1 MNCTCGHKN
10 VTASAYI
17 GSGIADLD
25 QTLRLSR
32 LDATSFKEFRM
43 KKLFLASLLGSTIAL
58 SNLAMAADSDVAAL
72 TAAAKAEG
80 AVNSVGMPDNWAN
93 WKGTWDDLASKYG
106 LKHID
111 TDMSSAQEVAKF
123 DAEKDNASAD
133 IGDVGAA
140 FGPIAAAKGVT
151 QPYKP
156 STWAQ
161 VPDWA
166 KDKDGHWALAYTGTI
181 AFIINKQLV
190 KPGDEPHSWADLS
203 KGKYKV
209 AIGDVSTAAQAAN
222 GVLSAA
228 LARGGDETNLAPGL
242 QLFTELAKQ
251 GRLSLANPTIQTLE
265 KGEVEVGVVW
275 DFNGL
280 SYREKIDPTR
290 FDVLIPSDGSVIS
303 GYTTIINKY
312 AKHPNAAKLAR
323 EYIFSD
329 AGQINLARGNARPIR
344 AEHITLPD
352 DVKAKLLPN
361 EQYKNVKPIK
371 DPAAWEKS
379 SKALPQQWNEQ
390 VIIEMQQ

>member
-1 MNCTCGHKN
+1 
-10 VTASAYI
+10 
-17 GSGIADLD
+17 
-25 QTLRLSR
+25 
-32 LDATSFKEFRM
+32 M
-43 KKLFLASLLGSTIAL
+43 KHLLLASLLGSAIAL
-58 SNLAMAADSDVAAL
+58 SNAAFANTDIKAL
-72 TAAAKAEG
+72 EDAAKAEG
-80 AVNSVGMPDNWAN
+80 AVNSVGMPDDWAN
-93 WKGTWDDLASKYG
+93 WKGTWTDLTAKYG
-106 LKHID
+106 LKHTD

-156 STWAQ
+156 STWEQ

-181 AFIINKQLV
+181 AFIVNKKLLHGSDV
-190 KPGDEPHSWADLS
+190 PKSWADL
-203 KGKYKV
+203 KTGKYKV
-209 AIGDVSTAAQAAN
+209 SIGDVSTAAQAAN
-222 GVLSAA
+222 GVLAA
-228 LARGGDETNLAPGL
+228 SFAFKGDETNIEPGL

-251 GRLSLANPTIQTLE
+251 KRLSLANPTIQTIE

-280 SYREKIDPTR
+280 SYKAKMANPDD
-290 FDVLIPSDGSVIS
+290 FVVLIPSDGSVIS

-312 AKHPNAAKLAR
+312 AKHPNAAKLTR

-329 AGQINLARGNARPIR
+329 AGQINLAKGNARPIR

-361 EQYKNVKPIK
+361 EQYKHVTPIK
-371 DPAAWEKS
+371 DAQAWEKT
-379 SKALPQQWNEQ
+379 SKALPQKWNEQ
-390 VIIEMQQ
+390 VIIEMN